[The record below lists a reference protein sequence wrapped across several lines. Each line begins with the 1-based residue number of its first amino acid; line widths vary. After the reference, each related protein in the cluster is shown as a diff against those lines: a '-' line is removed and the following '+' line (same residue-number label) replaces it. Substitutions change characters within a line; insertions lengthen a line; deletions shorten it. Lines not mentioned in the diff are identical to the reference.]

1 MAKKSTAIVPT
12 MLRMREELRRR
23 IEREAKKN
31 GRSLN
36 AEMVERLEQSFAMSE
51 QSLRDSAIIDML
63 VDNNDVSSTLLR
75 QIAREL
81 VAKKPSAFRDEAE
94 IKAFMSGMNFAAIA
108 KEMEER
114 ARAGEIRDH
123 DPND

>member
-12 MLRMREELRRR
+12 MLRMRGELRRR

-75 QIAREL
+75 QIAHQL
-81 VAKKPSAFRDEAE
+81 VAKKPSAFRDEAD

-108 KEMEER
+108 KELEER
-114 ARAGEIRDH
+114 TRAGEIRD
-123 DPND
+123 PND